1 MYFGGIR
8 YAQAVSK
15 TIFQTVLTEVAGY
28 VVFVPKDGT
37 VSGGEI
43 DVEEFLDFP
52 NVVRLKTPTTA
63 ITLDGVECFD
73 GLLMGGSEAHG
84 KRSLGRCRIADQ

>member
-1 MYFGGIR
+1 VYFGGIR

-52 NVVRLKTPTTA
+52 NVVRLKNADHSYHTGWRRVFRRVV
-63 ITLDGVECFD
+63 DGW
-73 GLLMGGSEAHG
+73 
-84 KRSLGRCRIADQ
+84 K